1 MGEIMNYIINHYN
14 LRKTVCVETK
24 NLVLKTLNSI
34 GTVTLCNLPYNDF
47 LLKLQLHDKGFYT
60 VQRFCSLFHNR
71 LEVENRLGIIF
82 KQQIFIGCSTEILL
96 SQLGTLQLFT
106 HFASFCAVVLSLY
119 FALTIP
125 DLRPLVSLIVYSL
138 RNKLQTPPF

>member
-1 MGEIMNYIINHYN
+1 MLKQKI
-14 LRKTVCVETK
+14 LF
-24 NLVLKTLNSI
+24 LKTLNSI

-82 KQQIFIGCSTEILL
+82 KQQIFIGCSTEILQDL
-96 SQLGTLQLFT
+96 VARANGYATQCNVCKMCCIVATI
-106 HFASFCAVVLSLY
+106 FAKGR
-119 FALTIP
+119 T
-125 DLRPLVSLIVYSL
+125 
-138 RNKLQTPPF
+138 